1 MADEPFNLQREIA
14 HIAGLLADGQTWFR
28 YTSDDVEL
36 ITPHRFDHVAF
47 NHMLRHGW
55 LENTAGCGGYRLT
68 DEGRIAYI
76 RSTDE
81 MGDGK
86 LVDPEGYT
94 P

>member
-1 MADEPFNLQREIA
+1 MSDYEALLQKEIGN
-14 HIAGLLADGQTWFR
+14 IAGLLADGKTWFR

-36 ITPHRFDHVAF
+36 ITLHRFDHVAF
-47 NHMLRHGW
+47 NHMLHHGW
-55 LENTAGCGGYRLT
+55 LESTAGCGGYKLT
-68 DEGRIAYI
+68 DKGRRRYI